1 MLCGRG
7 GVCPARGFAATRNL
21 RANRVYGFPPP
32 KGKAFA
38 APRNICKNLRKKS
51 RLDILR
57 VDDILLLY
65 EIELLEN
72 EQFRI
77 KQCIATQK
85 STEKQVIPNV

>member
-1 MLCGRG
+1 MRQGRG
-7 GVCPARGFAATRNL
+7 MPRPWFCGNAKFTGKP
-21 RANRVYGFPPP
+21 RVWLPP

-51 RLDILR
+51 QLDILR

-72 EQFRI
+72 EQFTI
-77 KQCIATQK
+77 KQCIAKQK

>member
-1 MLCGRG
+1 MRG
-7 GVCPARGFAATRNL
+7 SLPDIRPSSGAQARHL
-21 RANRVYGFPPP
+21 PP

-51 RLDILR
+51 QLDILW

-72 EQFRI
+72 EQFTI
-77 KQCIATQK
+77 KQCIAKQK
-85 STEKQVIPNV
+85 PTEKQVIPNV